1 MPNSAVQALMSF
13 VPREITPVEVELFR
27 QWLGRAG
34 DIPLAY
40 VSERRSDDPRFYRR
54 IVVQM
59 DPAGLHIYTVHAPS
73 AGTGSQWL
81 VVPWGQPL
89 HADVYDSLR
98 DALNS
103 IRSVL
108 F

>member
-1 MPNSAVQALMSF
+1 M
-13 VPREITPVEVELFR
+13 EVELFK

-54 IVVQM
+54 IVIRL
-59 DPAGLHIYTVHAPS
+59 DPAGTYIYTVHSPS

-81 VVPWGQPL
+81 VIPLGQPL
-89 HADVYDSLR
+89 NAEVYDSLR
-98 DALNS
+98 DALNA
-103 IRSVL
+103 IRPVL

>member
-1 MPNSAVQALMSF
+1 MQNGEARVLAAFP
-13 VPREITPVEVELFR
+13 PRVITPPELELFR
-27 QWLGRAG
+27 QWLSRAG

-54 IVVQM
+54 IVIKM
-59 DPAGLHIYTVHAPS
+59 DPDGEPVCTVHAPS
-73 AGTGSQWL
+73 VGSQWL
-81 VVPWGQPL
+81 VSFLDRPNSVQI
-89 HADVYDSLR
+89 YDSLQ

-103 IRSVL
+103 IMPVL